1 MNENYVGGS
10 WAGFG
15 FLAIF
20 FLIIVAL
27 WNRNGN
33 GWNNGF
39 NGFAPFGDGIGFGA
53 SSYGFQNYRA
63 TCDAEKSEIINTART
78 QYLTEQQSAQTREL
92 VQATAN
98 ATQTKID
105 FYAYQAERDK
115 NAELQRQVSELKSN
129 AYTTAAIAP
138 IKEALAN
145 IRCNMLV
152 RPDVTGIGVA
162 CPSQAILNGLGVNSL
177 SGCGGCGCNSNV
189 LV

>member
-1 MNENYVGGS
+1 MNEHG

-20 FLIIVAL
+20 FLIIVAM

-39 NGFAPFGDGIGFGA
+39 FGDGFGYA
-53 SSYGFQNYRA
+53 PLGYGFQNFKA
-63 TCDAEKSEIINTART
+63 TCDAEKQEIINTATT
-78 QYLTEQQSAQTREL
+78 QYRVEQQAAQTREL

-115 NAELQRQVSELKSN
+115 NAELQREIAELKSN
-129 AYTTAAIAP
+129 AYTTASLAP
-138 IKEALAN
+138 IKEAIAE
-145 IRCNMLV
+145 IRCNMLT
-152 RPDVTGIGVA
+152 RPNVTGIGVA
-162 CPSQAILNGLGVNSL
+162 CPSQAILNGLGLNTLNS
-177 SGCGGCGCNSNV
+177 CGCNG
-189 LV
+189 LA